1 MKCICLCKI
10 FAFVRL
16 INMVTLFSANFNEGN
31 SATVD
36 STLVAVLV
44 ILFTGMCILFVFII
58 CLLWSRRKLRHIMK
72 FDDSTYFAQVGQ
84 EYDVHFEFSMCVN
97 EKIILHIN
105 KHVLIISKYM

>member
-16 INMVTLFSANFNEGN
+16 INMVTLFSANEGN

-97 EKIILHIN
+97 EKIILHN

>member
-1 MKCICLCKI
+1 MKSICLCTI

-16 INMVTLFSANFNEGN
+16 INMVTLFSANEGN

-36 STLVAVLV
+36 GTLVAVLV

-72 FDDSTYFAQVGQ
+72 VDDSTYFAQVGQ

>member
-1 MKCICLCKI
+1 MKSICLCKI
-10 FAFVRL
+10 FAFVRVIL
-16 INMVTLFSANFNEGN
+16 NMVTLFSANEGN

-58 CLLWSRRKLRHIMK
+58 CLLWNRRKLRHIMK

-97 EKIILHIN
+97 ENIILHN